1 MGLGSIEVGSKL
13 SSLEKFDYSA
23 YDLALCRRRSGPL
36 GGGWAPITRT
46 NRPIDSRLRDTQPA
60 IPSRRIP
67 ESNLVLGASSCAA
80 APFCPEFA
88 SEVVGLHTEKE
99 RVAENPLREGLVLIS
114 QRRQASAAVYKRA
127 QADLLRA

>member
-1 MGLGSIEVGSKL
+1 MGSHHQDE
-13 SSLEKFDYSA
+13 SSDR
-23 YDLALCRRRSGPL
+23 LASPRYTAGNSESPHSGKQ
-36 GGGWAPITRT
+36 
-46 NRPIDSRLRDTQPA
+46 SC
-60 IPSRRIP
+60 SRRL
-67 ESNLVLGASSCAA
+67 ELRRGS
-80 APFCPEFA
+80 FCPEFA